1 MARTKTNTK
10 TNASANTNKVV
21 VPDFATATIQGTVA
35 GYYDKGKKY
44 DYVTIDVRHNYDEY
58 YDRFKVAVNKSFE
71 CPDDGEL
78 IALDCIMRCY
88 KGEVT
93 FKEVNADTQ

>member
-1 MARTKTNTK
+1 MARKNNTNTQ
-10 TNASANTNKVV
+10 ANTNKTP
-21 VPDFATATIQGTVA
+21 VPDFATAIIQGIVA

-44 DYVTIDVRHNYDEY
+44 DYVTVDVRHNYDEY
-58 YDRFKVAVNKSFE
+58 YDRYKVAVSKSFE

-78 IALDCIMRCY
+78 VELHCIIKCY
-88 KGEVT
+88 KGDVT

>member
-1 MARTKTNTK
+1 MARKNTNT
-10 TNASANTNKVV
+10 NANTQKVASI
-21 VPDFATATIQGTVA
+21 PDFVKATISGIVA

-71 CPDDGEL
+71 CPDDGEQVT
-78 IALDCIMRCY
+78 IECTARCY
-88 KGEVT
+88 KGEVS
-93 FKEVNADTQ
+93 FKAIDADTQ